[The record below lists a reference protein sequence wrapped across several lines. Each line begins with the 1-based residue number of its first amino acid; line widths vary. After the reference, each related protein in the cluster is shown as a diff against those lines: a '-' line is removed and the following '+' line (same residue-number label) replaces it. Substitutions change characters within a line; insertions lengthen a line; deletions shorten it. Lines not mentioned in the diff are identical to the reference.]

1 MSPPLIILPAFF
13 LLVAFVLWLA
23 VTTWQQS
30 RRLRLLTE
38 FHARLIDRLGS
49 LTEFSHFANSEVG
62 RHILN
67 SLAADST
74 SPRDRILRAVE
85 MGIVLVTLGT
95 GLLFLGQYFEF
106 DGRQA
111 FTAVGVIGLSLGAGF
126 LISSAVSFRLARS
139 LGDRLSTK

>member
-13 LLVAFVLWLA
+13 FLVAFVLWLA
-23 VTTWQQS
+23 ATTWQQS

-62 RHILN
+62 RQILN
-67 SLAADST
+67 SIAVDST

-85 MGIVLVTLGT
+85 MGIVLVTLGM

-126 LISSAVSFRLARS
+126 LISSAVSFHLARS